1 MQAQSKERE
10 GSDDPGL
17 LALVSG
23 QMGVW
28 VSKLGITEEGRAGGT
43 VGGSGVGLPT

>member
-1 MQAQSKERE
+1 MQAYSKVRE
-10 GSDDPGL
+10 DSDDPCL

-28 VSKLGITEEGRAGGT
+28 VSKLGITEEGQAGGK
-43 VGGSGVGLPT
+43 VEGSGVGLPT